1 MCRRNLRRGHRRR
14 PQNAKVKVIL
24 AIVLE
29 LGNSNQRVVVVAYT
43 HTQTH
48 MHMFNHTYNTYPTHI
63 YKCAAAAAVITATSV
78 CVIVFIA
85 FRFCAFSFGLF
96 WFSPAIIVRFQ
107 MYSYCEQS
115 FPAKLFSER
124 LCMAK
129 SATQKIIRNFMF
141 CTKQNNISDPDLEFY
156 MSIHTQA

>member
-43 HTQTH
+43 HTHT
-48 MHMFNHTYNTYPTHI
+48 HMFNHTYNTYPTHI

-156 MSIHTQA
+156 MSIHTKA